1 MRVAA
6 ITALVLAVAP
16 AVFAKSVVVSFK
28 KGTSQSVVDEAKTKY
43 KEAGGRITH
52 EFHLIK
58 YARTE
63 LTLLW
68 CYQFAN
74 IVAVALLPKFP
85 TKASPPSL
93 RGAKSTTC
101 SWRTTSK
108 WVRSELIPTGRI

>member
-52 EFHLIK
+52 EFHLING
-58 YARTE
+58 
-63 LTLLW
+63 
-68 CYQFAN
+68 FAAEVPDEG
-74 IVAVALLPKFP
+74 I
-85 TKASPPSL
+85 ASVS
-93 RGAKSTTC
+93 
-101 SWRTTSK
+101 SWGEEHDMLVEDDKQMGTQ
-108 WVRSELIPTGRI
+108 